1 MSAQGKTAAPD
12 EQVVRQ
18 AIHWMLRLRGNG
30 DAELHGACEYWRG
43 LSADHELAWQRVQQL
58 DRELGQ
64 GLKALPGSGLVLDNA
79 SQRLRRRQAIKLLS
93 GIAVGGTALWLTR
106 DIAPWERLTADLTTA
121 TGERRSLDLAD
132 GTRLQLNTDSAVDIR
147 FGAQQRLLDLRRGEI
162 LVSGPAQGLPLRVR
176 TDHGLL
182 ETRGSRFVLRQGKAA
197 SRVSVLQGSVA
208 LKPAI
213 GLSRQVAEAGQSF
226 DITRE
231 GILPVPHLDMEAGA
245 WAEGLI
251 VTRDMRL
258 ADFLA
263 EVSRYRN
270 GRLACAES
278 IRDLRLSGVFR
289 LNDTDKLL
297 ALLPR
302 TLPVQLDYRTRWW
315 VTVEARATG

>member
-1 MSAQGKTAAPD
+1 MSTQSKAAGPD

-18 AIHWMLRLRGNG
+18 AIHWMMRLRGNG
-30 DAELHGACEYWRG
+30 DAELHGACEHWRG
-43 LSADHELAWQRVQQL
+43 LSAEHELAWQRVQQL

-64 GLKALPGSGLVLDNA
+64 GLKALPGAGLVLDNA
-79 SQRLRRRQAIKLLS
+79 RAGLHRRQALKLLS
-93 GIAVGGTALWLTR
+93 GVAVGGAALWLTR
-106 DIAPWERLTADLTTA
+106 DITPWERLTADLATA

-147 FGAQQRLLDLRRGEI
+147 FDAQQRLIELRRGEI
-162 LVSGPAQGLPLRVR
+162 LVSSPAQGLPLRVR

-182 ETRGSRFVLRQGKAA
+182 EARGSRFVLRQGKSA
-197 SRVSVLQGSVA
+197 SRISVLQGSVA
-208 LKPAI
+208 LSPAS
-213 GLSRQVAEAGQSF
+213 GLSRQVAEAGQNF
-226 DITRE
+226 DLSRA
-231 GILPVPHLDMEAGA
+231 GVLAVPQLDMEAGA
-245 WAEGLI
+245 WTDGLI

-289 LNDTDKLL
+289 LDDTDKLL

-302 TLPVQLDYRTRWW
+302 TLPVQLHYRTRWW
-315 VTVEARATG
+315 VTVDAKA

>member
-1 MSAQGKTAAPD
+1 MSTQSKAAGPD

-18 AIHWMLRLRGNG
+18 AIHWMMRLRGNG
-30 DAELHGACEYWRG
+30 DAELHGACEHWRG
-43 LSADHELAWQRVQQL
+43 LSAEHELAWQRVQQL

-64 GLKALPGSGLVLDNA
+64 GLKALPGAGLVLDNA
-79 SQRLRRRQAIKLLS
+79 SQRLRRRQALKLLS
-93 GIAVGGTALWLTR
+93 GVAVGGAALWLTR
-106 DIAPWERLTADLTTA
+106 DITPWERLTADLATA

-147 FGAQQRLLDLRRGEI
+147 FDAKQRLIELRRGEI
-162 LVSGPAQGLPLRVR
+162 LVSNPAQGLPLRVR

-182 ETRGSRFVLRQGKAA
+182 EARGSRFVLRQGKAA
-197 SRVSVLQGSVA
+197 SRISVLQGSVA
-208 LKPAI
+208 LSPAS
-213 GLSRQVAEAGQSF
+213 GLSRQVAEAGQNF
-226 DITRE
+226 DLSRE
-231 GILPVPHLDMEAGA
+231 GVLAVPQLDMEAGA
-245 WAEGLI
+245 WTDGLI

-289 LNDTDKLL
+289 LDDTDKLL

-302 TLPVQLDYRTRWW
+302 TLPVQLHYRTRWW
-315 VTVEARATG
+315 VTVDAKA

>member
-1 MSAQGKTAAPD
+1 MSAPGKAAAPD

-18 AIHWMLRLRGNG
+18 AIHWMVRLRGNG
-30 DAELHGACEYWRG
+30 DAELQGACEHWRG

-58 DRELGQ
+58 ERELGV
-64 GLKALPGSGLVLDNA
+64 GLKAMPGASAVLDNA
-79 SQRLRRRQAIKLLS
+79 RAKLRRRQALKLLS
-93 GIAVGGTALWLTR
+93 GAAVTGTALWLTR
-106 DIAPWERLTADLTTA
+106 DITPWERLTANLATA
-121 TGERRSLDLAD
+121 TGECRSLDLAD
-132 GTRLQLNTDSAVDIR
+132 GTRLQVNTDSAVDIR

-182 ETRGSRFVLRQGKAA
+182 EARASRFVLRQGKGA

-208 LKPAI
+208 LSPAS
-213 GLSRQVAEAGQSF
+213 GLSRQMAEAGQSF
-226 DITRE
+226 DLSRT
-231 GILPVPHLDMEAGA
+231 GILAVPQLDMEAGA

-289 LNDTDKLL
+289 LDDTDKLL

-302 TLPVQLDYRTRWW
+302 TLPVQLNYRTRWW
-315 VTVEARATG
+315 VTVEARA

>member
-1 MSAQGKTAAPD
+1 MSAQSKAAGPD

-18 AIHWMLRLRGNG
+18 AIHWMMRLRGNG
-30 DAELHGACEYWRG
+30 DAELHGACEHWRG
-43 LSADHELAWQRVQQL
+43 LSAEHELAWQRVQQL

-64 GLKALPGSGLVLDNA
+64 GLKALPGAGLVLDNA
-79 SQRLRRRQAIKLLS
+79 SQRLRRRQALKLLS
-93 GIAVGGTALWLTR
+93 GVAVGGAALWLSR
-106 DIAPWERLTADLTTA
+106 DITPWERLTADLATA

-147 FGAQQRLLDLRRGEI
+147 FDAKQRLIELRRGEI
-162 LVSGPAQGLPLRVR
+162 LVSNPAQGLTLRVR

-182 ETRGSRFVLRQGKAA
+182 EAQGSRFVLRQGKAA
-197 SRVSVLQGSVA
+197 SRLSVLQGSVA
-208 LKPAI
+208 LSPAS
-213 GLSRQVAEAGQSF
+213 GLSRQVAEAGQNF
-226 DITRE
+226 DLSRE
-231 GILPVPHLDMEAGA
+231 GILAVPQLDMEAGA
-245 WAEGLI
+245 WTDGLI

-289 LNDTDKLL
+289 LDDTDKLL

-302 TLPVQLDYRTRWW
+302 TLPVQLHYRTRWW
-315 VTVEARATG
+315 VTVDAKA

>member
-1 MSAQGKTAAPD
+1 MSTQSKAAGPD

-18 AIHWMLRLRGNG
+18 AIHWMMRLRGNG
-30 DAELHGACEYWRG
+30 DAELHGACEHWRG
-43 LSADHELAWQRVQQL
+43 LSAEHELAWQRVQQL

-64 GLKALPGSGLVLDNA
+64 GLKALPGAGLVLDNA
-79 SQRLRRRQAIKLLS
+79 SQRLRRRQALKLLS
-93 GIAVGGTALWLTR
+93 GVAVGGAALWLTR
-106 DIAPWERLTADLTTA
+106 DITPWERLTADLATA

-147 FGAQQRLLDLRRGEI
+147 FDAKQRLIELRRGEI
-162 LVSGPAQGLPLRVR
+162 LVSNPAQGLPLRVR

-182 ETRGSRFVLRQGKAA
+182 EARGSRFVLRQGKSA
-197 SRVSVLQGSVA
+197 SRISVLQGSVA
-208 LKPAI
+208 LSPAS
-213 GLSRQVAEAGQSF
+213 GLSRQVAEAGQNF
-226 DITRE
+226 DLSRE
-231 GILPVPHLDMEAGA
+231 GVLAVPQLDMEAGA
-245 WAEGLI
+245 WTDGLI

-289 LNDTDKLL
+289 LDDTDKLL

-302 TLPVQLDYRTRWW
+302 TLPVQLHYRTRWW
-315 VTVEARATG
+315 VTVDAKA

>member
-1 MSAQGKTAAPD
+1 MSTQSKAAGPD

-18 AIHWMLRLRGNG
+18 AIHWMMRLRGNG
-30 DAELHGACEYWRG
+30 DAELHGACEHWRG
-43 LSADHELAWQRVQQL
+43 LSAEHELAWQRVQQL
-58 DRELGQ
+58 DRELGM
-64 GLKALPGSGLVLDNA
+64 GLKALPGAGLVLDNA
-79 SQRLRRRQAIKLLS
+79 SQRLRRRQALKLLS
-93 GIAVGGTALWLTR
+93 GVAVGGAALWLTR
-106 DIAPWERLTADLTTA
+106 DITPWERLTADLATA

-147 FGAQQRLLDLRRGEI
+147 FDAQQRLIELRRGEI
-162 LVSGPAQGLPLRVR
+162 LVSSPAQGLPLRVR

-182 ETRGSRFVLRQGKAA
+182 EARGSRFVLRQGKAA
-197 SRVSVLQGSVA
+197 SRISVLQGSVA
-208 LKPAI
+208 LSPAS
-213 GLSRQVAEAGQSF
+213 GLSRQVAEAGQNF
-226 DITRE
+226 DLSRE
-231 GILPVPHLDMEAGA
+231 GVLAVPQLDMEAGA
-245 WAEGLI
+245 WTDGLI

-289 LNDTDKLL
+289 LDDTDKLL

-302 TLPVQLDYRTRWW
+302 TLPVQLHYRTRWW
-315 VTVEARATG
+315 VTVDAKA